1 LICIKVEDSSTWSD
15 LKRDRSEYLAM
26 AQTGSQDL
34 GWAEGWGLVRQVHEK
49 LEFVAFFDIREDAE
63 AAAAEA
69 GVDWMLSGKFP
80 PHAVLLDA
88 QSMAG
93 REMAFE
99 HLAAPATI
107 EADDII
113 AMNGLPDC
121 DGGCP
126 AQPPFR
132 LPVLP
137 RPTSA

>member
-1 LICIKVEDSSTWSD
+1 ML
-15 LKRDRSEYLAM
+15 
-26 AQTGSQDL
+26 TG
-34 GWAEGWGLVRQVHEK
+34 EG
-49 LEFVAFFDIREDAE
+49 
-63 AAAAEA
+63 
-69 GVDWMLSGKFP
+69 P

-113 AMNGLPDC
+113 AMNGLPDW

-126 AQPPFR
+126 LNLRFGCRFTKADER
-132 LPVLP
+132 
-137 RPTSA
+137 